1 MKKLL
6 TLLFAFASAIFC
18 LNVLSCSNSVD
29 DMLDEYNGNFAV
41 KIAEKSLPNV
51 NSADFTQTELIPDET
66 YILNTNCDFKIY
78 APLGGK
84 SYTWKMEYK
93 VDENTTVS
101 VKNISSEERAF
112 YVSVGSAGNFELY
125 EPYTLSVVVI
135 NQNDV
140 VLEDSAEVWI
150 LPEN

>member
-6 TLLFAFASAIFC
+6 ILLLALLCTFFAA
-18 LNVLSCSNSVD
+18 CSNSVD
-29 DMLDEYNGNFAV
+29 DMVDEYNGNFTV
-41 KIAEKSLPNV
+41 KISERSLPNV
-51 NSADFTQTELIPDET
+51 NSSDFTQTELIPDET
-66 YILNTNCDFKIY
+66 YILNMNTDFKIY

-101 VKNISSEERAF
+101 LKNISSEERAF
-112 YVSVGSAGNFELY
+112 YVSVGSSENLELY
-125 EPYTLSVVVI
+125 EPYTLSVVVV
-135 NQNDV
+135 NQNDI

>member
-6 TLLFAFASAIFC
+6 TLLFAFVSALLCLSIFG
-18 LNVLSCSNSVD
+18 CSNSVD
-29 DMLDEYNGNFAV
+29 DMVDEYNGNFAV
-41 KIAEKSLPNV
+41 KISERSLPNV
-51 NSADFTQTELIPDET
+51 NSSDFTQTELIPDET
-66 YILNTNCDFKIY
+66 YILNINSDFKIY

-93 VDENTTVS
+93 VDKDTTLS
-101 VKNISSEERAF
+101 LKNISSEERAF
-112 YVSVGSAGNFELY
+112 YVSVGSSENLELY
-125 EPYTLSVVVI
+125 EPYTLSVIVV

-150 LPEN
+150 LPED

>member
-6 TLLFAFASAIFC
+6 TLLLALLCTFFAA
-18 LNVLSCSNSVD
+18 CSNSVD
-29 DMLDEYNGNFAV
+29 DMVDEYNGNFTV
-41 KIAEKSLPNV
+41 KISERSLPNV
-51 NSADFTQTELIPDET
+51 NSSDFTQTELIPDET
-66 YILNTNCDFKIY
+66 YILNMNTDFKIY

-101 VKNISSEERAF
+101 LKNISSEERAF
-112 YVSVGSAGNFELY
+112 YVSVGSSENLELY
-125 EPYTLSVVVI
+125 EPYTLSVVVV
-135 NQNDV
+135 NQNDI